1 MISSQSS
8 ANARILH
15 ISSTKRMLVT
25 GELRGTTWGHG
36 YVHEDRGIHAAVDG
50 AQAVRLFA
58 IRRAP

>member
-1 MISSQSS
+1 
-8 ANARILH
+8 
-15 ISSTKRMLVT
+15 MLVT